1 MNMKKTLN
9 IVTLILLL
17 SFHTGCEEFLD
28 AKPEL
33 SLAIP
38 EELTEYQAILD
49 AEPRQMNYAPK
60 TPLISSDEMLLG
72 DAALARM
79 QHEDICAYRWEG
91 DFYAIDDYGV
101 DWTYGYQPI
110 YYANVVL
117 EGLLDFNPLNEAER
131 KKVLELEASARFH
144 RAWSHFQLLQ
154 VYAPPYDPDSPA
166 LPGIP
171 IRRSADINLATGIV
185 EQGEVYRFILEDLV
199 LAYDALPEIADLKT
213 RPSKW
218 AVEALRSRIYLQMQN
233 YSEAMK
239 AGNRALEINDA
250 LMDFR
255 NLSPQGAYFFPRF
268 NPEVIFHANQATT
281 GYTFYREQWVD
292 PELFGMYDSMDL
304 RKAIFFR
311 QSRVAGRYNFVSRY
325 SGDFQD
331 WGGLAV
337 DEVLLN
343 RAEAAAR
350 TGQESQA
357 LADLNRLL
365 GNRFADG
372 FTPLD
377 LKGKELLVRIL
388 EERRKELVFRGI
400 RWMDLRRLNQDPEFA
415 VTLRRTVAGKEYVLL
430 PQGEGYTSP
439 IPDREL
445 ANNPAF

>member
-1 MNMKKTLN
+1 MKNTVN
-9 IVTLILLL
+9 ISFLLLILVLN
-17 SFHTGCEEFLD
+17 TGCEEFLD

-38 EELTEYQAILD
+38 EKLSEFQAILD
-49 AEPRQMNYAPK
+49 AEPRQLNYAPK

-91 DFYAIDDYGV
+91 DFYAVDDYGV
-101 DWTYGYQPI
+101 DWTFGYQPI
-110 YYANVVL
+110 YYSNVVL
-117 EGLLDFNPLNEAER
+117 DGLLEFSPSNEAER
-131 KKVLELEASARFH
+131 TIALELEATARFH

-154 VYAPPYDPDSPA
+154 VYAPPFTPA
-166 LPGIP
+166 NPSLPGIP
-171 IRRSADINLATGIV
+171 GRYSADINLATGI
-185 EQGEVYRFILEDLV
+185 QGQDEVYRFILDDLE
-199 LAYDALPEIADLKT
+199 LAYEALPEIADLKT

-218 AVEALRSRIYLQMQN
+218 AVEAFRSRIHLQMQD
-233 YSEAMK
+233 YPAAMEASS
-239 AGNRALEINDA
+239 RALKISGS
-250 LMDFR
+250 LMDYR
-255 NLSPQGAYFFPRF
+255 TLSPQGAYFFPRF

-292 PELFGMYDSMDL
+292 PVLYSLYDSVDL
-304 RKAIFFR
+304 RKTILFR
-311 QSRVAGRYNFVSRY
+311 ESRVAGRYNFVSRY

-337 DEVLLN
+337 DEVLLD

-350 TGQESQA
+350 LGREELA
-357 LADLNRLL
+357 LADLNLL
-365 GNRFADG
+365 LENRYAEG

-377 LKGKELLVRIL
+377 LKGKELLKRII

-415 VTLRRTVAGKEYVLL
+415 VTLRRTVAGKEYILL
-430 PQGEGYTSP
+430 PQGEGYTFP
-439 IPDREL
+439 IPDREI
-445 ANNPAF
+445 NQNPQFK